1 MSLYTSL
8 TGLAA
13 ATKDMAVISNN
24 LANTQTTGF
33 KRSSAKFEDVYASM
47 PGTKASTA
55 TGVGTAVSS
64 VDQEFSQG
72 DLENSSNVLDLAV
85 AGNGFFGLLL
95 NDGSQGFTRNGG
107 FMLDKNNVIVN
118 SEGHQLLGKSVNAAT
133 EKTTGAIGS
142 IIIPESIASTSAE
155 TARVKFTALTAS
167 QTLVLGGITVTAGT
181 DGATADEV
189 AAAFANIA
197 AGGSGSAAGATI
209 ASATGSLTGFST
221 GPVSNSSVTF
231 TSTTTGDVTDL
242 ANTGT
247 GTVGITSSPANH
259 EFIGLSIDTDGMIS
273 ARYGNGTIVKTAQI
287 QLAKFENT
295 DGLEFAAGSTY
306 RATNAAGELTFAA
319 GGEPGFGTVRSSS
332 IERAN
337 VDITT
342 ELVDLIK
349 AQRNFQANAKAI
361 ETSSALAS
369 TLINMRT

>member
-33 KRSSAKFEDVYASM
+33 KRSSAKFEDVFAAM

-55 TGVGTAVSS
+55 TGVGTAVAS

-72 DLENSSNVLDLAV
+72 DLENSSNVLDLAI

-118 SEGHQLLGKSVNAAT
+118 AEGYQLLGKSVNAAT
-133 EKTTGAIGS
+133 EKTTGELGS
-142 IIIPESIASTSAE
+142 IIIPESIASTTAE
-155 TARVKFTALTAS
+155 TARVKFTALTAN
-167 QTLVLGGITVTAGT
+167 QTLILGGVTVTAGA

-197 AGGSGSAAGATI
+197 SGGGGSAAGATI
-209 ASATGSLTGFST
+209 ATTAGTLTGWST

-231 TSTTTGDVTDL
+231 TSTTTGDVADL

-273 ARYGNGTIVKTAQI
+273 ARYGDGTIVKTAQI

-295 DGLEFAAGSTY
+295 DGLEFAEASTY
-306 RATNAAGELTFAA
+306 RATNDAGEITFAA

>member
-133 EKTTGAIGS
+133 EKTTGALGP

-155 TARVKFTALTAS
+155 TARVKFTALTAN
-167 QTLVLGGITVTAGT
+167 QTLLLGGITVTAGT

-209 ASATGSLTGFST
+209 ASATGTLTGFST

>member
-33 KRSSAKFEDVYASM
+33 KRSSAKFEDVFASM

-55 TGVGTAVSS
+55 TGVGTAVAS

-72 DLENSSNVLDLAV
+72 DLENSSNVLDLAI

-118 SEGHQLLGKSVNAAT
+118 AEGYQLLGRSVNAAT
-133 EKTTGAIGS
+133 EKTTGDLGS
-142 IIIPESIASTSAE
+142 IIIPKSIASTTAE
-155 TARVKFTALTAS
+155 TARVKFTALTAN
-167 QTLVLGGITVTAGT
+167 QTLVLGGVTITAGA

-197 AGGSGSAAGATI
+197 ADGAGSAAGATI
-209 ASATGSLTGFST
+209 ASTAGTLTGWST

-259 EFIGLSIDTDGMIS
+259 EFIGLSVDTDGMIS
-273 ARYGNGTIVKTAQI
+273 ARYGDGTIVKTAQI

-306 RATNAAGELTFAA
+306 RATNEAGELTFAS
-319 GGEPGFGTVRSSS
+319 GGEPGYGTIRSSS

>member
-33 KRSSAKFEDVYASM
+33 KRSSAKFEDVFASM

-55 TGVGTAVSS
+55 TGVGTAVAS

-72 DLENSSNVLDLAV
+72 DLENSSNVLDLAI

-118 SEGHQLLGKSVNAAT
+118 AEGYQLLGKSVNAAT
-133 EKTTGAIGS
+133 EKTTGELGS
-142 IIIPESIASTSAE
+142 IIIPESIASTTAE
-155 TARVKFTALTAS
+155 TARVKFTALTAN
-167 QTLVLGGITVTAGT
+167 QTLVLGGVTITAGA

-197 AGGSGSAAGATI
+197 SGGAASAAGATI
-209 ASATGSLTGFST
+209 ASTTGTLTGWST

-247 GTVGITSSPANH
+247 GIVGITSSPANH
-259 EFIGLSIDTDGMIS
+259 EFIGLSVDTDGMIS
-273 ARYGNGTIVKTAQI
+273 ARYGDGTIVKTAQI

-306 RATNAAGELTFAA
+306 RATNEAGELTFAS
-319 GGEPGFGTVRSSS
+319 GGEPGYGTIRSSS

>member
-33 KRSSAKFEDVYASM
+33 KRSSAKFEDVFASM

-55 TGVGTAVSS
+55 TGVGTAVAS

-133 EKTTGAIGS
+133 EKATGELGS
-142 IIIPESIASTSAE
+142 IIIPESIASTTAE
-155 TARVKFTALTAS
+155 TARVKFTALTAN
-167 QTLVLGGITVTAGT
+167 QTLILGGITVTAGT

-197 AGGSGSAAGATI
+197 ADGSGSAAGATI
-209 ASATGSLTGFST
+209 ASATGTLTGFST

-273 ARYGNGTIVKTAQI
+273 ARYGDGTIVKTAQI

-295 DGLEFAAGSTY
+295 NGLEFAAGSTY
-306 RATNAAGELTFAA
+306 RATNEAGELAFAA

>member
-1 MSLYTSL
+1 
-8 TGLAA
+8 
-13 ATKDMAVISNN
+13 MAVISNN

-33 KRSSAKFEDVYASM
+33 KRSSAKFEDVFASM
-47 PGTKASTA
+47 PGTKASTT
-55 TGVGTAVSS
+55 TGVGTAVAS

-72 DLENSSNVLDLAV
+72 DLENSSNVLDLAS

-118 SEGHQLLGKSVNAAT
+118 AEGYQLLGRSVNAAT
-133 EKTTGAIGS
+133 EKTTGDLGS
-142 IIIPESIASTSAE
+142 IIIPKSIASTTAE
-155 TARVKFTALTAS
+155 TARVKFTALTAN
-167 QTLVLGGITVTAGT
+167 QTLVLGGVTITAGA

-197 AGGSGSAAGATI
+197 ADGAGSAAGATI
-209 ASATGSLTGFST
+209 ASTAGTLTGWST

-259 EFIGLSIDTDGMIS
+259 EFIGLSVDTDGMIS
-273 ARYGNGTIVKTAQI
+273 ARYGDGTIVKTAQI

-306 RATNAAGELTFAA
+306 RATNEAGELTFAS
-319 GGEPGFGTVRSSS
+319 GGEPGYGTIRSSS

>member
-33 KRSSAKFEDVYASM
+33 KRSSAKFEDVFAAM

-55 TGVGTAVSS
+55 TGVGTAVAS

-72 DLENSSNVLDLAV
+72 DLENSSNVLDLAI

-118 SEGHQLLGKSVNAAT
+118 SEGYQLLGKSVNAAT
-133 EKTTGAIGS
+133 EKTTGELGS
-142 IIIPESIASTSAE
+142 IIIPESIASTTAE
-155 TARVKFTALTAS
+155 TARVKFTALTAN
-167 QTLVLGGITVTAGT
+167 QTLILGGVTVTAGA

-197 AGGSGSAAGATI
+197 SGGGGSAAGATI
-209 ASATGSLTGFST
+209 ASTAGTLTGWST

-231 TSTTTGDVTDL
+231 TSTTTGDVADL

-273 ARYGNGTIVKTAQI
+273 ARYGDGTIVKTAQI

-295 DGLEFAAGSTY
+295 DGLEFAEASTY
-306 RATNAAGELTFAA
+306 RATNDAGEITFAA

>member
-33 KRSSAKFEDVYASM
+33 KRSSAKFEDVFAAM

-55 TGVGTAVSS
+55 TGVGTAVAS

-72 DLENSSNVLDLAV
+72 DLENSSNVLDLAI

-95 NDGSQGFTRNGG
+95 NDGSKGFTRNGG

-118 SEGHQLLGKSVNAAT
+118 SEGYQLLGKSVNAAT
-133 EKTTGAIGS
+133 EKTTGELGS
-142 IIIPESIASTSAE
+142 IIIPESIASTTAE
-155 TARVKFTALTAS
+155 TARVKFTALTAN
-167 QTLVLGGITVTAGT
+167 QTLILGGVTVTAGA

-197 AGGSGSAAGATI
+197 SGGGGSAAGATI
-209 ASATGSLTGFST
+209 ASTAGTLTGWST

-231 TSTTTGDVTDL
+231 TSTTTGDVADL

-273 ARYGNGTIVKTAQI
+273 ARYGDGTIVKTAQI

-295 DGLEFAAGSTY
+295 DGLEFAEASTY
-306 RATNAAGELTFAA
+306 RATNDAGEITFAA

>member
-33 KRSSAKFEDVYASM
+33 KRSSAKFEDVFAAM

-55 TGVGTAVSS
+55 TGVGTAVAS

-72 DLENSSNVLDLAV
+72 DLENSSNVLDLAI

-118 SEGHQLLGKSVNAAT
+118 SEGYQLLGKSVNAAT
-133 EKTTGAIGS
+133 EKTTGELGS
-142 IIIPESIASTSAE
+142 IIIPESIASTTAE
-155 TARVKFTALTAS
+155 TARVKFTALTAN
-167 QTLVLGGITVTAGT
+167 QTLILGGVTVTAGA

-197 AGGSGSAAGATI
+197 SGGGGSAAGATI
-209 ASATGSLTGFST
+209 ATTAGTLTGWST

-231 TSTTTGDVTDL
+231 TSTTTGDVADL

-273 ARYGNGTIVKTAQI
+273 ARYGDGTIVKTAQI

-295 DGLEFAAGSTY
+295 DGLEFAEASTY
-306 RATNAAGELTFAA
+306 RATNDAGEITFAA

>member
-209 ASATGSLTGFST
+209 ASAGGTLTGFST

>member
-1 MSLYTSL
+1 MSFYTSL
-8 TGLAA
+8 LGLAA

-33 KRSSAKFEDVYASM
+33 KRSSAKFEDVFATM

-55 TGVGTAVSS
+55 TGVGTAVAS

-72 DLENSSNVLDLAV
+72 DLENSSNVLDLAI

-118 SEGHQLLGKSVNAAT
+118 AEGHQLLGKSVNAAT
-133 EKTTGAIGS
+133 EKATGELGS
-142 IIIPESIASTSAE
+142 IIIPESIASTTAE
-155 TARVKFTALTAS
+155 TAQVKFTALTAN
-167 QTLVLGGITVTAGT
+167 QTLVLGGVTITAGA

-197 AGGSGSAAGATI
+197 ADGAASAAGATI
-209 ASATGSLTGFST
+209 ASTTGTLTGWST
-221 GPVSNSSVTF
+221 GPISNSAVTF

-259 EFIGLSIDTDGMIS
+259 EFIGLSVDTDGMIS
-273 ARYGNGTIVKTAQI
+273 ARYGDGTIVKTAQI

-306 RATNAAGELTFAA
+306 RATNEAGELTFAS
-319 GGEPGFGTVRSSS
+319 GGEPGYGSIRSSS

>member
-33 KRSSAKFEDVYASM
+33 KRSSAKFEDVFASM

-55 TGVGTAVSS
+55 TGVGTAVAS

-72 DLENSSNVLDLAV
+72 DLENSSNVLDLAI

-118 SEGHQLLGKSVNAAT
+118 AEGYQLLGKSVNAAT
-133 EKTTGAIGS
+133 EKTTGDLGS
-142 IIIPESIASTSAE
+142 IIIPKSIASTTAE
-155 TARVKFTALTAS
+155 TARVKFTALTAN
-167 QTLVLGGITVTAGT
+167 QTLVLGGVTITAGA

-197 AGGSGSAAGATI
+197 ADGAGSAAGATI
-209 ASATGSLTGFST
+209 ASTAGTLTGWST

-259 EFIGLSIDTDGMIS
+259 EFIGLSVDTDGMIS
-273 ARYGNGTIVKTAQI
+273 ARYGDGTIVKTAQI

-306 RATNAAGELTFAA
+306 RATNEAGELTFAS
-319 GGEPGFGTVRSSS
+319 GGEPGYGTVRSSS